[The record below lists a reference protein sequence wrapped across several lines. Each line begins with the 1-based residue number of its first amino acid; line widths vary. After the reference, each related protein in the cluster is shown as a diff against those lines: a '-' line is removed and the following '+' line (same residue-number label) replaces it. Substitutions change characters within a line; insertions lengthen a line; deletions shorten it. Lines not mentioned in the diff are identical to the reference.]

1 MWSISGEDT
10 ELRLWKQEA
19 YALLIVQTL
28 EFRAMD
34 TIVRAKRGAASQKG
48 QDFYNSKV
56 SAANEKCEEIA
67 QLAAGSKK
75 ATEAD
80 VGIGI

>member
-1 MWSISGEDT
+1 
-10 ELRLWKQEA
+10 
-19 YALLIVQTL
+19 
-28 EFRAMD
+28 MD